1 MSTKTAFRMLIV
13 VAVLLAACAFSLD
26 AFRNKRCDERGGEWK
41 SVDGTIQC
49 VMPK

>member
-1 MSTKTAFRMLIV
+1 MSTKAAFRMLIV

-26 AFRNKRCDERGGEWK
+26 SFRDKRCAERGGEWK
-41 SVDGTIQC
+41 TVNGTVQC